1 MSSNQPRLLFKR
13 KKPVLNFSKKMLIF
27 VMLLLAGCQKNAP
40 QAKPYDETANAE
52 QAIAIAQKEA
62 KQANLPLVII
72 FGANWCDDCQALSK
86 SLEHGEYAEKIAKEF
101 KVVKVNVGNFD
112 TNLEVAKAY
121 GNPIEGGIPGAA
133 IVSPDKKVLYVTK
146 PGELSVV
153 RHRGDD
159 GIYNFLK
166 EKAAL

>member
-1 MSSNQPRLLFKR
+1 MINYKNKIVFLVLISILLIGCHKNEPR
-13 KKPVLNFSKKMLIF
+13 N
-27 VMLLLAGCQKNAP
+27 
-40 QAKPYDETANAE
+40 KPYDESANAS
-52 QAIAIAQKEA
+52 QDIAKAQEFVQSA
-62 KQANLPLVII
+62 HVPLVII

-86 SLEHGEYAEKIAKEF
+86 SLEHGEYAGKISKEF

-112 TNLEVAKAY
+112 TNLDVAKDY

-133 IVSPDKKVLYVTK
+133 ILSPDKKVLYVTK

-159 GIYNFLK
+159 GIYNFFK
-166 EKAAL
+166 EKSAL